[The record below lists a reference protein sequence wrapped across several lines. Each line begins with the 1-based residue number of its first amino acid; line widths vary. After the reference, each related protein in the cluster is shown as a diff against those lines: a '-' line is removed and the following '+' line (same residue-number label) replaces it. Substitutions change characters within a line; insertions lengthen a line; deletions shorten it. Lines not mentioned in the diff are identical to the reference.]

1 MTCAVLIQ
9 ILGEGNL
16 KMNKNVKIL
25 PVMLCSLLGLQACN
39 SYNSDPKINA
49 PEVLMDLGTAEY
61 TQVRTSADANALF
74 ASFGA
79 TEAGDEL
86 CDVKIHRMIYDT
98 VGGAGESTTS
108 SGVFMLPHGD
118 DPACSGPRPVLLYA
132 HGTST
137 DRAYDLAQP
146 FSGNDASSESVL
158 LLAAYAANGYA
169 VIAPN
174 YAGYSLSSLGY
185 HPYLDEL
192 QQSTEMMDALDHVR
206 KYSDE
211 IGANLSSELFIAGAS
226 QGGYV
231 AMATHKALEAKGEA
245 VTASLP
251 ISGPYAILDY
261 FDALFAGYV
270 SGGATQ
276 YSPMVLTAMQK
287 SDAIYSDP
295 SEVYD
300 AAYADFAENSLP
312 RTGGFAASGLPAT
325 ALFSGEAPE
334 DANPLNQMG
343 FGDDHLLSDDFRA
356 LYLSDLMTNGDT
368 PVYPIR
374 ALVAERDMRDW
385 QPAAPT
391 MLCGA
396 STDPVVYYSNTTTMT
411 DYWAANPYV
420 SSFDVT
426 NLPSWQAAE
435 VPTGSIHGQTG
446 VFCTGVGL
454 QFFAKFR

>member
-1 MTCAVLIQ
+1 MKTNFKVLP
-9 ILGEGNL
+9 L
-16 KMNKNVKIL
+16 MV
-25 PVMLCSLLGLQACN
+25 CSMLGLQACQ
-39 SYNSDPKINA
+39 SGDSGPTIKA
-49 PEVLMDLGTAEY
+49 PNQLVDVGSELYARI
-61 TQVRTSADANALF
+61 RTSSEDADTLF
-74 ASFGA
+74 KSFGA
-79 TEAGDEL
+79 TESGDEL

-118 DPACSGPRPVLLYA
+118 DPACSGPRPVVLYA

-137 DRAYDLAQP
+137 DRGYDLSQMI
-146 FSGNDASSESVL
+146 SNSSNDAAGEGML
-158 LLAAYAANGYA
+158 LLAAYASNGYA

-174 YAGYSLSSLGY
+174 YAGYSFSSLGY

-211 IGANLSSELFIAGAS
+211 IGADLSSELFIAGAS

-231 AMATHKALEAKGEA
+231 AMATHKALEAKGET

-356 LYLSDLMTNGDT
+356 LYLSDLMANGDT

-454 QFFAKFR
+454 QFFANFR

>member
-1 MTCAVLIQ
+1 MKTNFKVLP
-9 ILGEGNL
+9 L
-16 KMNKNVKIL
+16 
-25 PVMLCSLLGLQACN
+25 MLCSLLGLQACQ
-39 SYNSDPKINA
+39 SGDSGPTIKA
-49 PEVLMDLGTAEY
+49 PNQLVDVGAELY
-61 TQVRTSADANALF
+61 ARIRSSSEDADTLF
-74 ASFGA
+74 KSFGA
-79 TEAGDEL
+79 TEPGDEL

-118 DPACSGPRPVLLYA
+118 DPMCSGPRPVVLYA

-137 DRAYDLAQP
+137 DRGYDLSQLISNP
-146 FSGNDASSESVL
+146 SNDAAGEGML
-158 LLAAYAANGYA
+158 LLAAYASNGYA

-174 YAGYSLSSLGY
+174 YAGYSFSSLGY

-192 QQSTEMMDALDHVR
+192 QQSTEMMDALEHVR
-206 KYSDE
+206 QYSDE
-211 IGANLSSELFIAGAS
+211 IGADLSSELFIAGAS

-231 AMATHKALEAKGEA
+231 AMATHKALEAKGET

-261 FDALFAGYV
+261 FDALFMGYV

-276 YSPMVLTAMQK
+276 YSPMVLTAIQQ

-312 RTGGFAASGLPAT
+312 RTGGFAASGLPAS

-334 DANPLNQMG
+334 DASPLNQMG

-396 STDPVVYYSNTTTMT
+396 STDPVVYYSNTTNMT

-426 NLPSWQAAE
+426 NLPTWQAAE
-435 VPTGSIHGQTG
+435 IPAGSVHGQTG

-454 QFFAKFR
+454 QFFANFR